1 MHYSWS
7 SIYQNGNF
15 FVHDQTQHNSDLVLC
30 KTLPIGLKD
39 QLTRMA
45 TAALTIKA
53 VLWWQKAQSAT
64 GVLAMLSKCCKIKT
78 FFWKDWKAGT
88 TSCRWIM
95 FITKQEWSYT
105 SRTAFSVSISIFF
118 FFLSVSDIGIVPGG
132 SADCS
137 TSDVPL
143 FWTTLSLGIRDRNEA
158 GSLGFWSAYQE
169 KRILRFIYQPTISQ
183 ALIQGTILSLRRK
196 TIIWIATKLP
206 ITRPL
211 IYRSKIQLG
220 ELIWKQIAVCDISQL
235 GYELDCPKRNQV
247 KHVQAQPQHWLQLL
261 HTLQIHIL
269 KYTNYL

>member
-1 MHYSWS
+1 MELH
-7 SIYQNGNF
+7 QPNCF
-15 FVHDQTQHNSDLVLC
+15 FSFNLH
-30 KTLPIGLKD
+30 
-39 QLTRMA
+39 
-45 TAALTIKA
+45 
-53 VLWWQKAQSAT
+53 
-64 GVLAMLSKCCKIKT
+64 
-78 FFWKDWKAGT
+78 FF
-88 TSCRWIM
+88 
-95 FITKQEWSYT
+95 
-105 SRTAFSVSISIFF
+105 FF

-143 FWTTLSLGIRDRNEA
+143 FWTTLSLGIRDHNEA

-183 ALIQGTILSLRRK
+183 ALIQGAILSLRRK